1 MELEQTN
8 DITPGEISDFSDDQ
22 HNELDLPPEYCR
34 YRDEGC
40 EFADSCLNCP
50 LSKCIY
56 DEPGG
61 RQRWL
66 KRQRDRQII
75 RLFTTEGKRV
85 KELALMFGLSQRT
98 VQRAL
103 KNSLLTSS
111 SPPPLKRKINRVIAR
126 SGATKQTKR

>member
-1 MELEQTN
+1 MGLEQAN
-8 DITPGEISDFSDDQ
+8 DITPRKNPDFPEDQ
-22 HNELDLPPEYCR
+22 HNELDLPPEYCH

-40 EFADSCLNCP
+40 ELADSCLNCP

-66 KRQRDRQII
+66 KRQRDRQIV
-75 RLFTTEGKRV
+75 RLFTTEGKGV
-85 KELALMFGLSQRT
+85 KELASMFGLSQRT

-103 KNSLLTSS
+103 KNPLLTPSR
-111 SPPPLKRKINRVIAR
+111 PPLKRKI
-126 SGATKQTKR
+126 KREGKLERIKNE

>member
-1 MELEQTN
+1 MDLVTR
-8 DITPGEISDFSDDQ
+8 EISDVESEKKEENNKDAP
-22 HNELDLPPEYCR
+22 DLPPEYCH

-50 LSKCIY
+50 LTKCIY

-66 KRQRDRQII
+66 KRQRDRQIA
-75 RLFTTEGKRV
+75 RLFTVEGKRV

-103 KNSLLTSS
+103 KNSLLTPSR
-111 SPPPLKRKINRVIAR
+111 PPLKRKIKKEGKLERI
-126 SGATKQTKR
+126 KK

>member
-1 MELEQTN
+1 MGLEQTN
-8 DITPGEISDFSDDQ
+8 DITSREISDFSDGQ
-22 HNELDLPPEYCR
+22 HNELDLPPEYCH

-50 LSKCIY
+50 LTKCIY

-66 KRQRDRQII
+66 KRQRDRQIV
-75 RLFTTEGKRV
+75 RLFTVEGKGV
-85 KELALMFGLSQRT
+85 KELALMFGRSQRT

-103 KNSLLTSS
+103 KNSLPALSS
-111 SPPPLKRKINRVIAR
+111 PLKRRI
-126 SGATKQTKR
+126 KREGKLERIKK

>member
-1 MELEQTN
+1 MGLEQTN
-8 DITPGEISDFSDDQ
+8 DITLGETSEDQ
-22 HNELDLPPEYCR
+22 HNELDLPPEYCH

-40 EFADSCLNCP
+40 EFADSCLSCP
-50 LSKCIY
+50 LTKCIY

-66 KRQRDRQII
+66 KRQRDGRIA
-75 RLFTTEGKRV
+75 RLFTVERKRV

-103 KNSLLTSS
+103 KNSLLTPSR
-111 SPPPLKRKINRVIAR
+111 PPLKRKIKKEDKLERI
-126 SGATKQTKR
+126 KK

>member
-1 MELEQTN
+1 MGLEQTN
-8 DITPGEISDFSDDQ
+8 DITPEEISEGQ
-22 HNELDLPPEYCR
+22 HDGLDLPPEYCH

-66 KRQRDRQII
+66 KRQRDRQIV
-75 RLFTTEGKRV
+75 RLFTTEGKGV
-85 KELALMFGLSQRT
+85 KELASMFGLSQRT

-103 KNSLLTSS
+103 KNPLLTPSR
-111 SPPPLKRKINRVIAR
+111 PPLKRKIKRVIAR